1 MNDQVLK
8 VVLFWTDS
16 DKEPNEN
23 SRPKETEKSLLDEIK
38 VASGGM

>member
-16 DKEPNEN
+16 DKEPHEN
-23 SRPKETEKSLLDEIK
+23 SNPKETEKSFLDKIK